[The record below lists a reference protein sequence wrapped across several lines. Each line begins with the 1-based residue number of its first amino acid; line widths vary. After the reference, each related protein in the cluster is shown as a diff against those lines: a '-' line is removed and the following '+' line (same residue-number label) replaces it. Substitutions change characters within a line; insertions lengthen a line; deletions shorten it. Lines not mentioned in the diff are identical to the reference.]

1 MPRVKSSVT
10 ARRRHKRLLKIA
22 KGNWGGRKSRYRMA
36 RETVQKGMMYAWRDR
51 RAKKGD
57 FRGLWIA
64 RITAACRM
72 RGISYSKF
80 IDALAKAKITL
91 NRKMLAE
98 LAVNDTAA
106 FDKLAALV
114 PAKKTKKSVKAA

>member
-10 ARRRHKRLLKIA
+10 AKRRHKKYLKLA
-22 KGNWGGRKSRYRMA
+22 KGQWGGRHSRYRMA

-51 RAKKGD
+51 RARKGD
-57 FRGLWIA
+57 FRRLWIA

-80 IDALAKAKITL
+80 IDVLNKAKVAI

-98 LAVNDTAA
+98 LAVNDVYA
-106 FDKLAALV
+106 FDKLVALV
-114 PAKKTKKSVKAA
+114 K

>member
-10 ARRRHKRLLKIA
+10 AKRRHKKYLKLA
-22 KGNWGGRKSRYRMA
+22 KGQWGGRRSRYRMA

-51 RAKKGD
+51 RARKGD
-57 FRGLWIA
+57 FRRLWIA

-80 IDALAKAKITL
+80 IDALNKAKVAI

-98 LAVNDTAA
+98 LAVNDTPM
-106 FDKLAALV
+106 FDKLVQL
-114 PAKKTKKSVKAA
+114 AK

>member
-10 ARRRHKRLLKIA
+10 SKARHKKFLKRA
-22 KGNWGGRKSRYRMA
+22 KGNWGGRGNRYRMA

-57 FRGLWIA
+57 FRKLWII
-64 RITAACRM
+64 RITAACRE

-80 IDALAKAKITL
+80 IGALAKAKVAV

-98 LAVNDTAA
+98 LAVNDTQA
-106 FDKLAALV
+106 FDKLAELV
-114 PAKKTKKSVKAA
+114 KK

>member
-10 ARRRHKRLLKIA
+10 SKARHKKFLKLA
-22 KGNWGGRKSRYRMA
+22 KGNWGGRGTRYRMA
-36 RETVQKGMMYAWRDR
+36 RETVQKGMMYAWSDR
-51 RAKKGD
+51 RARKGD
-57 FRGLWIA
+57 FRSLWII
-64 RITAACRM
+64 RITAACRQ

-80 IDALAKAKITL
+80 INALQKAKVAI

-98 LAVNDTAA
+98 LAVNDTHA

-114 PAKKTKKSVKAA
+114 K

>member
-10 ARRRHKRLLKIA
+10 AKRRHKRLLKLA
-22 KGNWGGRKSRYRMA
+22 KGQWGGRRNRYRMA
-36 RETVQKGMMYAWRDR
+36 RETVAKGMMYAWRDR

-57 FRGLWIA
+57 FRKLWIV
-64 RITAACRM
+64 RITAACRE

-80 IDALAKAKITL
+80 IGALTKAKVLI

-98 LAVNDTAA
+98 MAVNDTAA

-114 PAKKTKKSVKAA
+114 KTK

>member
-10 ARRRHKRLLKIA
+10 AKRRHKKFLKLA
-22 KGNWGGRKSRYRMA
+22 KGQWGGRRNRYRMA

-51 RAKKGD
+51 RARKGD
-57 FRGLWIA
+57 FRRLWII
-64 RITAACRM
+64 RITAACRE

-80 IDALAKAKITL
+80 IDALNKAKVNI

-98 LAVNDTAA
+98 LAVNDAPA

-114 PAKKTKKSVKAA
+114 K

>member
-10 ARRRHKRLLKIA
+10 ARRRHKRLLKLA
-22 KGNWGGRKSRYRMA
+22 KGQWGGRRSRYRMA

-51 RAKKGD
+51 RARKGD
-57 FRGLWIA
+57 FRKLWII
-64 RITAACRM
+64 RITAACRE

-80 IDALAKAKITL
+80 IDALNKAKVAV

-98 LAVNDTAA
+98 LAVNDTPA

-114 PAKKTKKSVKAA
+114 KTK

>member
-10 ARRRHKRLLKIA
+10 SRRRHKKYLKLA
-22 KGNWGGRKSRYRMA
+22 KGQWGARRTHYRMA

-57 FRGLWIA
+57 FRRLWII
-64 RITAACRM
+64 RLTAACRQ

-80 IDALAKAKITL
+80 INALSVAKVKL
-91 NRKMLAE
+91 NRKMLSE
-98 LAVNDTAA
+98 LAIHDTAA
-106 FDKLAALV
+106 FDKLVALV
-114 PAKKTKKSVKAA
+114 K